1 MVEKVAIF
9 CGLSITIFPI
19 LLCVI
24 NLSVPDKALAKIEV
38 FMNQYIHARKLK
50 KAESNGY
57 DVTGKPII
65 DFEDFKKYYWINSE
79 SWKISSD
86 MHFYGN
92 FWFPIYCVIKY
103 DGISQSWLRFGIS
116 YKDCLKMEKFC
127 EELKK
132 QDYKLSVRR
141 IQKKNNETY
150 YRLLESVQ
158 NDINKIRKENNK
170 KMKKAMDNI
179 DEVKLRLENESNM

>member
-9 CGLSITIFPI
+9 CGLAILASIIY
-19 LLCVI
+19 CVVYI
-24 NLSVPDKALAKIEV
+24 NLPDKVSDKIEV
-38 FMNQYIHARKLK
+38 FINQHIHARKLK
-50 KAESNGY
+50 KTESNGY

-65 DFEDFKKYYWINSE
+65 DFEDFKKYYWINPE

-103 DGISQSWLRFGIS
+103 DGISQSWLNFGIS

-127 EELKK
+127 EELES
-132 QDYKLSVRR
+132 QNYKLSVRKT
-141 IQKKNNETY
+141 QKKNNEIY
-150 YRLLESVQ
+150 CQLLKSVQ

-170 KMKKAMDNI
+170 KMKKAVDNI
-179 DEVKLRLENESNM
+179 NEVKLRLENESDV

>member
-1 MVEKVAIF
+1 MIEGVA
-9 CGLSITIFPI
+9 LV
-19 LLCVI
+19 CVLGIAVSAVYSVIYI
-24 NLSVPDKALAKIEV
+24 NLPDEISNKIEH
-38 FMNQYIHARKLK
+38 FMKRHIHARKLK

-65 DFEDFKKYYWINSE
+65 DFEDFEKYYWINPE

-86 MHFYGN
+86 MHFYGD
-92 FWFPIYCVIKY
+92 FLFPIYCVMKY

-132 QDYKLSVRR
+132 QDYKLSVRK
-141 IQKKNNETY
+141 IQKKNNEIY
-150 YRLLESVQ
+150 CRLLESVQ

-170 KMKKAMDNI
+170 KMKKAVDTI
-179 DEVKLRLENESNM
+179 DKVKLRLENESNM

>member
-9 CGLSITIFPI
+9 CGLAVLASIIY
-19 LLCVI
+19 CVI
-24 NLSVPDKALAKIEV
+24 YINLPDKVSDKIEV
-38 FMNQYIHARKLK
+38 FTNRYIHARKLK
-50 KAESNGY
+50 KVESNGY

-65 DFEDFKKYYWINSE
+65 DFEDFEKYYWINPE
-79 SWKISSD
+79 SWRISSD

-132 QDYKLSVRR
+132 QDYKLSVRK
-141 IQKKNNETY
+141 IQKKNNEIY
-150 YRLLESVQ
+150 CRLLESVQ
-158 NDINKIRKENNK
+158 NDINKARKENNK
-170 KMKKAMDNI
+170 KMKNAMVNI
-179 DEVKLRLENESNM
+179 DEVKLRLENESDV